1 MSDLTSRYQLG
12 ERVGKGGW
20 GQVFRAEDLVLRR
33 WVAVKLFT
41 PGGSAISSARDHA
54 QALARVSHRNIVPIY
69 DVGWMLHPEEGE
81 PWDAVIMEWLE
92 GPRLD
97 ECYTGPL
104 AEACADDICRG
115 LLDGLEALHLA
126 GLVHRD
132 FHAENVMLH
141 RGVPKILDI
150 LYRGTMAEQSAAARE
165 CALRADVKQLAVELS
180 TLLVHSDRASVAA
193 SFRSATRDARSVSEV
208 RDAFVRLTAHRNPSG
223 TLGTRA
229 ETSPADLAE
238 SIRALTRSNARAI
251 PMLPALRVLTGG
263 RIPMVRRSL
272 VRLIEHREPDAH
284 SSVPESVPVADS
296 ELFTARFVVVGDGGD
311 GKSTLLSWFADRLLD
326 DPATVPL
333 LLTVTDLSLEEPAP
347 RRLTEALCRH
357 IADRTQSTV
366 DTRDLEALIESERF
380 ALVIDGVDEIHD
392 RRRLKAIGRMI
403 DDFARR
409 YRHCRIAVACRPW
422 VEAEQPFDQSEFV
435 RIRLRP
441 LDAERIGEL
450 VRAIAG
456 RAETRGAMGLRP
468 EEILQFILAHED
480 LKELAG
486 SPLLCTLIALIS
498 VRSQRRSYFGRT
510 RIYAQSL
517 ELLLYDWPRSSGRA
531 EPSPEASRELF
542 QRIAAHYHESKS
554 DSISVDELIDVC
566 TGFFGRDPTCV
577 PRFEAN
583 KWWIWQREEI
593 GLLQED
599 HLGRVRFFHRNF
611 QDCLAADAILSRFAR
626 DPDGLVSAVEHEFRR
641 GKQDMLCFLLT
652 AAQAPGTLAERTFEH
667 LLALCDDLAPRTE
680 EEPRRWSLLVF
691 LLEALSAAPAVGS
704 ATFDRAMDSLARASL
719 EHCNSTRGD
728 AGGIE
733 RCRQL
738 VRRTAVPGHRLRGEL
753 HRWFESRLLGPDLDL
768 RHGALWIR
776 PYEMTLE
783 AGLLGRARG
792 DDLLAAACDLGGAHP
807 FGRWARN
814 NMTWEALRSWAAT
827 GPMELTLERC
837 LEAVACR
844 WDAAMFWL
852 CGSLMLRMH
861 WYGQIT
867 SSLTVSCGDDS
878 GAECVPETVGWRNGD
893 YAFRCHVFPS
903 LAPLLRQEY
912 GEMRAERHFELE
924 SNIEPRRRFRELWV
938 TKNIDVL
945 SGGSEKVRKY
955 VEGFFSYDYC
965 LVFGPD
971 CAVWVPRVPSD
982 PRELRHPSRDFSQ
995 QLAASIWAR
1004 LYNQQ
1009 RVSYALLCGEEI
1021 FSMEALWLE
1030 SYDEPAEGSGVRPGW
1045 AAIVAANTAR
1055 EVASAS
1061 YRMVLEQLAEA
1072 HTGMLVAGRMA
1083 ATDRAGKHLQ
1093 SLYLT
1098 VHAQN
1103 LWLLHFLDAIAA
1115 TMGDLRDRPLA
1126 QTMLILLVLAQ
1137 YQTTWRL
1144 PEAAWWSNIIEHQP
1158 PHLLPRAFW
1167 CIARA
1172 ASNGGSVEDIHRAIS
1187 CLTEANLPDMVRLL
1201 CVPMHVPLNED
1212 GKENVAE

>member
-12 ERVGKGGW
+12 ARVGEGGW

-33 WVAVKLFT
+33 VVAVKLFK
-41 PGGSAISSARDHA
+41 PGGSAFSSASDHA

-69 DVGWMLHPEEGE
+69 DVGRMLHPEEGE
-81 PWDAVIMEWLE
+81 PWEAVIMEWLE

-97 ECYTGPL
+97 EFCADRL

-126 GLVHRD
+126 GLVHGD
-132 FHAENVMLH
+132 FHAQNVMLH
-141 RGVPKILDI
+141 RGEPKILDI
-150 LYRGTMAEQSAAARE
+150 LYRGTMAERSTVARE
-165 CALRADVKQLAVELS
+165 SALRADVKQLAVELS
-180 TLLVHSDRASVAA
+180 TLLVHSDRASVAG
-193 SFRSATRDARSVSEV
+193 SFRQATRDARSVSEV
-208 RDAFVRLTAHRNPSG
+208 RDAFVQLTARRTPPEK
-223 TLGTRA
+223 LGIRA
-229 ETSPADLAE
+229 EKSPADLAE

-251 PMLPALRVLTGG
+251 PMLPALRALTGG

-272 VRLIEHREPDAH
+272 VRLVEHREPDAH
-284 SSVPESVPVADS
+284 SSVTESVPIADS
-296 ELFTARFVVVGDGGD
+296 ELFTARFVVVGDGGE
-311 GKSTLLSWFADRLLD
+311 GKSTLLSWFADLLLD

-333 LLTVTDLSLEEPAP
+333 LLAVTDLPVEEPAP
-347 RRLTEALCRH
+347 RSLTEALCRH
-357 IADRTQSTV
+357 IADRTQSNV
-366 DTRDLEALIESERF
+366 VARDLEVLIENERF

-392 RRRLKAIGRMI
+392 RSRLKTIGRMI

-422 VEAEQPFDQSEFV
+422 VEAEQPFDESEFV
-435 RIRLRP
+435 KIRLRP
-441 LDAERIGEL
+441 LDAEGIGEL

-456 RAETRGAMGLRP
+456 QAETRGATGLRP
-468 EEILQFILAHED
+468 EEILQFILDHED

-486 SPLLCTLIALIS
+486 SPLLCTLMALIS

-517 ELLLYDWPRSSGRA
+517 ELLLYDWPRSTGRA

-542 QRIAAHYHESKS
+542 QRVAAHYHESNS
-554 DSISVDELIDVC
+554 DSISVDALIDVC

-626 DPDGLVSAVEHEFRR
+626 DFDNLLGAVEHEFRR

-652 AAQAPGTLAERTFEH
+652 AAQAPETLAERTFEH
-667 LLALCDDLAPRTE
+667 LLALCDDLAPRPE
-680 EEPRRWSLLVF
+680 EEQQRWGVLMF
-691 LLEALSAAPAVGS
+691 LLQALSAAPAIGS

-719 EHCNSTRGD
+719 DHCNSARGD

-738 VRRTAVPGHRLRGEL
+738 VRRAAVPGHPLRGEL
-753 HRWFESRLLGPDLDL
+753 LRWFESRLLGPDLDL

-776 PYEMTLE
+776 PYEMPLE
-783 AGLLGRARG
+783 AGRAGG

-814 NMTWEALRSWAAT
+814 NMTWEALCSWVAT
-827 GPMELTLERC
+827 GPMELTLDRC
-837 LEAVACR
+837 LEAIACR

-861 WYGQIT
+861 WYGQVT
-867 SSLTVSCGDDS
+867 GALTVSCSDDP
-878 GAECVPETVGWRNGD
+878 GAECVPETVAWRNGD
-893 YAFRCHVFPS
+893 HAFRCHMFPS

-912 GEMRAERHFELE
+912 GEMRAEQHFELE

-938 TKNIDVL
+938 AKNIEGL
-945 SGGSEKVRKY
+945 SGGSEKIRNY
-955 VEGFFSYDYC
+955 VERFFSYDYC

-971 CAVWVPRVPSD
+971 CAVWVPRLPSE

-995 QLAASIWAR
+995 RLAASIWAR
-1004 LYNQQ
+1004 LYNQK

-1021 FSMEALWLE
+1021 FSMEALWLQ
-1030 SYDEPAEGSGVRPGW
+1030 SCDEPAEGSGTRPGW
-1045 AAIVAANTAR
+1045 AAIVAANTTR

-1083 ATDRAGKHLQ
+1083 AADRAGKHLQ

-1098 VHAQN
+1098 VRAQN
-1103 LWLLHFLDAIAA
+1103 LWLLHFLDAVAA

-1126 QTMLILLVLAQ
+1126 QTILILLVLAQ

-1144 PEAAWWSNIIEHQP
+1144 PEAAWWSNIMEHQP

-1167 CIARA
+1167 YLARA
-1172 ASNGGSVEDIHRAIS
+1172 ASCEGSVEDIHRAIS
-1187 CLTEANLPDMVRLL
+1187 CLTEANLPEMARLL
-1201 CVPMHVPLNED
+1201 CVPVHVPLNGD
-1212 GKENVAE
+1212 GEENVAE